1 MDDSKVSKCNGTA
14 ANLFYDRDLIVSDD
28 LIAEWRKVIQ
38 SDMNSW

>member
-14 ANLFYDRDLIVSDD
+14 ANLFDDRDLIVSDD